1 MPMIG
6 PRMGTITKETEN
18 VQVFYQ
24 ILVYNINKKHFFPA
38 ILYIQFHSPLGVLIL
53 GYLAQILII
62 CGSVGLLYYCFQ
74 AYLSSGT

>member
-1 MPMIG
+1 
-6 PRMGTITKETEN
+6 MGTITKETEN

-24 ILVYNINKKHFFPA
+24 ILVYNINKKHLSPA

-62 CGSVGLLYYCFQ
+62 CGSQCNCLWNLELISFPP
-74 AYLSSGT
+74 T